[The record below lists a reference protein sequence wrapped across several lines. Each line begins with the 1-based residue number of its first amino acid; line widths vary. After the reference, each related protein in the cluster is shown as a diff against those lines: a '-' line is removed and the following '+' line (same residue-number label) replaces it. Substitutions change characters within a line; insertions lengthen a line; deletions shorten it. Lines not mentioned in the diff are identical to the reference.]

1 MLVQKI
7 IDSLSRL
14 LNDVNRDL
22 CAFHLAISDSV
33 LWLVTNNNNNNNN
46 YNDKL
51 KIKKQGRSNI
61 N

>member
-46 YNDKL
+46 DKL
-51 KIKKQGRSNI
+51 KIKKPRRSNI